1 MYGDGQTPQGT
12 DAFQFF
18 LNSGVDRIL
27 DFQNDIDQLE
37 VSSAYGF
44 ASPAV
49 IATATVSGADVTLHF
64 GGVNER
70 SRRSATDCLRTR
82 ARTTSSSSDADALHR
97 LSAAA
102 GSEAASLEG

>member
-1 MYGDGQTPQGT
+1 MYGNGQTPQGT

-49 IATATVSGADVTLHF
+49 IATATVSGADVTLDF
-64 GGVNER
+64 GGGNEV
-70 SRRSATDCLRTR
+70 TPVGYGLPPNTR
-82 ARTTSSSSDADALHR
+82 ENDIVII
-97 LSAAA
+97 
-102 GSEAASLEG
+102 